1 MTSISAVWWIRNSY
15 LFRLQ
20 LRIFRV
26 QDPDPA
32 HIIDAYLEK
41 KKLKFNQEEEFTSY
55 LPFSISHYSPTLHS
69 TEFTGLKLEIIF
81 FIYLLFHYLLDP
93 EQ

>member
-1 MTSISAVWWIRNSY
+1 MYFNSVVDPKV
-15 LFRLQ
+15 LFVPAPVTN
-20 LRIFRV
+20 FRV

-32 HIIDAYLEK
+32 HLIDAYLEK

>member
-1 MTSISAVWWIRNSY
+1 MYILHTQGERRNTRTHPPSAKYDKHFNSVVDPKF
-15 LFRLQ
+15 LFVPAPVTN
-20 LRIFRV
+20 FRV

-55 LPFSISHYSPTLHS
+55 LPFSISH
-69 TEFTGLKLEIIF
+69 
-81 FIYLLFHYLLDP
+81 
-93 EQ
+93 